1 MKEKVLIVDDQA
13 GVRRLL
19 VEALTMDNYE
29 IEVAVNGIEAIEKIQ
44 TFKPNLVLMDMKM
57 PGLNGIETLQELNA
71 KGIKVDV
78 IMMTAY
84 GELEIVEEAKR
95 LGAVAHLTKPFDLL
109 ELSQAVARVVR
120 KEDFSNN

>member
-1 MKEKVLIVDDQA
+1 MREKVLIVDDQA

-19 VEALTMDNYE
+19 VEALTMEHYE

-44 TFKPNLVLMDMKM
+44 TFKPDLVLMDMKM
-57 PGLNGIETLQELNA
+57 PGLNGIETLQELNV
-71 KGIKVDV
+71 KGIKVNV

-95 LGAVAHLTKPFDLL
+95 LGAVAHLTKPFDLF

-120 KEDFSNN
+120 KEDISNN